1 MNLGTLH
8 SASLVPI
15 DFVRAWE
22 RKEASKLGEGV
33 VRSGLQ
39 PAVAVQW
46 NHHYTKESR
55 LGKQASWL
63 PSKVRGQR
71 RK

>member
-15 DFVRAWE
+15 GLVRAWE
-22 RKEASKLGEGV
+22 RKEALKLRKGV
-33 VRSGLQ
+33 FRSGLEM
-39 PAVAVQW
+39 
-46 NHHYTKESR
+46 NYHYTKGSQ

-63 PSKVRGQR
+63 PSSVL
-71 RK
+71 